1 MAPPIGVVQATSPSQ
16 ATLGNGNNT
25 TLQQQDANRATL
37 QEQQQQHQQTRHRQ
51 RGGLQQQE
59 QQQQQLR
66 LPRTGSDRRQY
77 SNNNSN
83 NSNRSDVNAN
93 RKKIRRQGSLKTIQ
107 EENMPTPPMTAVVD
121 EKLQLQQPQTRQPLK
136 GTSRGLQSRRSATQQ
151 QQQKLMQ
158 QQQQQQKQHGI
169 GIPQPP
175 PPPPPLPLHI
185 DAAHHTVSAFIPDD
199 AIPLLFPSS
208 EENGRHGNNDL
219 SQQRQQQ
226 QRNSVL
232 PPDPSVVVRPLSSAL
247 YNDAL
252 RLGYDNLAR
261 VLNFHPKYLEIFLK
275 CHLHLLTGDGPLPF
289 THRAYIGIMAVSR
302 VRCSPLAQT
311 LSRDFL
317 NLGGDPG
324 WLEGL
329 HRAPNKIRNLSN
341 VNKILA
347 HRPWLVRKSHVAEL
361 TKNFEQEQWSASELV
376 HALTLLT
383 HFHALTT
390 FVFACGLQRDDDAAA
405 AAAVGSGSSTPPSS
419 PSGTAAAAMGGGA
432 GGGSPMESSW
442 MMDSVVERMQ
452 RRFNNQSREELTQE
466 ECVKRFFT
474 VGSQTAELPD
484 FRRPSG
490 NSDVSSSP
498 SSAAKRSSPSSETS
512 RYSTNEET
520 LMATTME
527 TMTVSA
533 SSSSTSSVDDL
544 LLQRF
549 VEDPDFGYDST
560 LFSSSSSSN
569 SLPHLLQDEEED
581 EHLLCVQDYS
591 WQEHGFSV
599 LNRFYDAE
607 GSNLLDDK
615 FSVAENLTYRT
626 MASHSGV
633 DTFVFRR
640 AIWNY
645 IDVIFGIRHDDYDY
659 KDIDELLPTTM
670 KKFIK
675 AAVCFPDKLVKKDY
689 RGSMREL
696 KQSEKVHINILMM
709 EARFQGEM
717 LYALRAVTQHLV

>member
-1 MAPPIGVVQATSPSQ
+1 MAPPIGVVVATSPS
-16 ATLGNGNNT
+16 AHLLAGNDGVHAASSPIERVKS
-25 TLQQQDANRATL
+25 LPQPIRHRSRGVAP
-37 QEQQQQHQQTRHRQ
+37 QQQQ
-51 RGGLQQQE
+51 
-59 QQQQQLR
+59 QQQQNQPPTQPQPQLR
-66 LPRTGSDRRQY
+66 LPRTGGDRRQLT
-77 SNNNSN
+77 NSN
-83 NSNRSDVNAN
+83 GRCDVNGN

-107 EENMPTPPMTAVVD
+107 EENMPTPPATTMIAE
-121 EKLQLQQPQTRQPLK
+121 EKQPQLAPTQIRQPLK
-136 GTSRGLQSRRSATQQ
+136 GTSRGLQMRRSSPHQQQPKLIMPQQ
-151 QQQKLMQ
+151 QQPRPNQTPASN
-158 QQQQQQKQHGI
+158 GI
-169 GIPQPP
+169 QIPQPP
-175 PPPPPLPLHI
+175 PPPPLPPLHI
-185 DAAHHTVSAFIPDD
+185 DAAPHTVSAFIADD
-199 AIPLLFPSS
+199 AIPLLLPHSSSSSS
-208 EENGRHGNNDL
+208 EEHGHFGGGDDATP
-219 SQQRQQQ
+219 Q
-226 QRNSVL
+226 NSFM
-232 PPDPSVVVRPLSSAL
+232 PPARPMSLSSSSSL
-247 YNDAL
+247 YHDSL
-252 RLGYDNLAR
+252 LLGYDNLVR
-261 VLNFHPKYLEIFLK
+261 VLNFHPKYLEIFLR

-302 VRCSPLAQT
+302 VRCAPLAQT

-329 HRAPNKIRNLSN
+329 HRAPKKLRNLST

-383 HFHALTT
+383 HFHALST
-390 FVFACGLQRDDDAAA
+390 FVCASGLQRDDE
-405 AAAVGSGSSTPPSS
+405 AVAVATAGSGSSTPPSS
-419 PSGTAAAAMGGGA
+419 PGEAMA
-432 GGGSPMESSW
+432 NGGGSPTESNW

-474 VGSQTAELPD
+474 VGSQTAELPG
-484 FRRPSG
+484 FRRPLTSAG
-490 NSDVSSSP
+490 NGVVSSS
-498 SSAAKRSSPSSETS
+498 SSAAKRSSFPLSAASD
-512 RYSTNEET
+512 EET
-520 LMATTME
+520 VA
-527 TMTVSA
+527 A
-533 SSSSTSSVDDL
+533 SSMVFDEA

-549 VEDPDFGYDST
+549 VEDPEFGYDST
-560 LFSSSSSSN
+560 LFDGKNPASFSSSSSSSN
-569 SLPHLLQDEEED
+569 GLPHLLQDEEN

-615 FSVAENLTYRT
+615 LSVAENLTYRT

-689 RGSMREL
+689 RDSMREL
-696 KQSEKVHINILMM
+696 KHSEKIHINILMM